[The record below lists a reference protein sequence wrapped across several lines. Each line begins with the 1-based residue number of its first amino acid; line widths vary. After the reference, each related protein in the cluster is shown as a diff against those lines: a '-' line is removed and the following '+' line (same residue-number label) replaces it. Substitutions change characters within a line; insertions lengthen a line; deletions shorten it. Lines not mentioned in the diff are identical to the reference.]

1 MKRVLYGVLAALV
14 GVMLLAAVFF
24 RRQAS
29 TAPVRLSDRYLDA
42 VTSLRL
48 HFPDGSSFAP
58 DYINKDFLHV
68 LNLWEIDEI
77 ASDSQTHALRAQEPV
92 TLTLKNKNR
101 TVYKKKGYKENGNF
115 YLDAGRK
122 GLYKMR
128 CDYLPNTWA
137 GFFDPASPLWQNHLL
152 LDLHYYEI
160 RSVTLFTPADVSA
173 SDGAVDVN
181 ATDGADRESSF
192 LRIKQAQRSVLEQ
205 KNELPR
211 SPGRTKP
218 TSSAA
223 KTTPT
228 PSATPSHAPAT
239 PPSTSPP
246 PKPKPTSPP
255 TNKSTTTLSLPLS
268 TPSPAPSTPLS
279 LKPRT
284 GRCRP

>member
-1 MKRVLYGVLAALV
+1 MKKVLYGVLAALV

-101 TVYKKKGYKENGNF
+101 TVYKKKGYTENGNF

-137 GFFDPASPLWQNHLL
+137 GFFDPASPLWQNRLL

-160 RSVTLFTPADVSA
+160 RSVTLSILADVSA
-173 SDGAVDVN
+173 GADDVSDGAV
-181 ATDGADRESSF
+181 GESCF
-192 LRIKQAQRSVLEQ
+192 CDIAHVAERQAWSKKRAPTQPPRVGQGSKERARAVL
-205 KNELPR
+205 
-211 SPGRTKP
+211 
-218 TSSAA
+218 A
-223 KTTPT
+223 KTP
-228 PSATPSHAPAT
+228 PARWD
-239 PPSTSPP
+239 S
-246 PKPKPTSPP
+246 K
-255 TNKSTTTLSLPLS
+255 
-268 TPSPAPSTPLS
+268 
-279 LKPRT
+279 
-284 GRCRP
+284 